1 MTYPLP
7 QKLMSGLISSLFA
20 SLPSAAA
27 VPGQQY
33 FVSDVG
39 IHGSNWQSDGTAWQL
54 VGGQVVLFQSSIP
67 VGVPPSGT
75 IAANGVLTLGTALD
89 NTYPSIYMYFPAGA
103 WTGSTAGMYYV
114 SMSST
119 TVGQVYTN
127 QYTGGVPVIPSS
139 PAAVST
145 GAGAYTQTTGTYLTV
160 LSYSL
165 PGGVAGPSGSITS
178 KFLISAS
185 NSAGAKIVEPLSGL
199 LGASGSIALTTGQGV
214 LRTFTST
221 NVSTTRQIGV
231 QAADGSNNVLAN
243 GVNNTAVTVPITP
256 KLYIPTATDW
266 IMLQTYQLTL
276 SR

>member
-39 IHGSNWQSDGTAWQL
+39 LHGSNWQSDGTAWQL
-54 VGGQVVLFQSSIP
+54 VGGQAVLFQSSIP

-89 NTYPSIYMYFPAGA
+89 NTYPSCYMYFPAGA

-114 SMSST
+114 VMSST

-127 QYTGGVPVIPSS
+127 QYVSGVATIPSS
-139 PAAVST
+139 PTAVST
-145 GAGAYTQTTGTYLTV
+145 GAGAYTQTTGSYLSV
-160 LSYSL
+160 LSYTMPANLMGTIGRLSADIFCTNNSSAGTKAAQAATPL
-165 PGGVAGPSGSITS
+165 IASGYGNTAGTAFGGMSFAENTGVTNRQFVQWNSSP
-178 KFLISAS
+178 
-185 NSAGAKIVEPLSGL
+185 NSAPVFGSVTTSSQITVSPALYLS
-199 LGASGSIALTTGQGV
+199 
-214 LRTFTST
+214 
-221 NVSTTRQIGV
+221 
-231 QAADGSNNVLAN
+231 
-243 GVNNTAVTVPITP
+243 
-256 KLYIPTATDW
+256 TATDW
-266 IMLQTYQLTL
+266 VILHNYRLGLT
-276 SR
+276 R

>member
-67 VGVPPSGT
+67 MALPPSGT
-75 IAANGVLTLGTALD
+75 IAANGALTLGTALD
-89 NTYPSIYMYFPAGA
+89 NVYPSIYMYFPAGA

-114 SMSST
+114 AMSST

-127 QYTGGVPVIPSS
+127 QYVSGVPTIPTS
-139 PAAVST
+139 PTAVST
-145 GAGAYTQTTGTYLTV
+145 GAGAYTQTTSTYLTV
-160 LSYSL
+160 LSYAMPANL
-165 PGGVAGPSGSITS
+165 MGTIGR
-178 KFLISAS
+178 FSADIFCTNNS
-185 NSAGAKIVEPLSGL
+185 SAGVKA
-199 LGASGSIALTTGQGV
+199 
-214 LRTFTST
+214 
-221 NVSTTRQIGV
+221 V
-231 QAADGSNNVLAN
+231 QAALPFTTN
-243 GVNNTAVTVPITP
+243 GYNNTTGTSLGGTSFAQNTGVTNRQFVQWNSNTTIAPIFVSVNTSSQITVSSA
-256 KLYIPTATDW
+256 LWISTATDW
-266 IMLQTYQLTL
+266 LILQNSRLGLT
-276 SR
+276 R